1 MRTPSWK
8 TFEECSSHQQRPLS
22 YIWPLILWS
31 LQCIRIRQLRLSLL
45 HSCIT
50 LKKQVV
56 RVYPEIRDSIVSLV
70 LIICR
75 KITLPFFWQCP
86 PIQMIFVVTL
96 LTSGEAFCFTQNVS
110 LIWLWLW
117 EKSNFW
123 KIFVLFCSIFVLFCL
138 LLYKNRF
145 SFFHSS
151 SPYYLISPFF
161 WHTLVLQFCGLN
173 DVKTTW
179 WKYMWWQQ

>member
-8 TFEECSSHQQRPLS
+8 TFEECSSHPQRPLS

-86 PIQMIFVVTL
+86 SIQMIFVVTL

-138 LLYKNRF
+138 LLYTNSFF
-145 SFFHSS
+145 SFFRPLHI
-151 SPYYLISPFF
+151 ISLVPFF
-161 WHTLVLQFCGLN
+161 GIHLYYNFVVSMT
-173 DVKTTW
+173 
-179 WKYMWWQQ
+179 